1 MPTVVRWLTLLLV
14 VVALLP
20 AGAQA
25 QTTTTP
31 PNLQTLTSMRNQYV
45 LVFNERPLLTCQS
58 IYESYWRIQE
68 VCLELEDT
76 PDGVFQAGRTTE
88 YVEYDGT
95 LYIRE
100 DTNTTWES
108 FLIFEEEVDPS
119 ITLDQR
125 LFNWIVPGTPEYDIP
140 HVLSDLGRTTI
151 NETPVT
157 HYQVWVTDPAFNA
170 SRGGQVTYDAFVTD
184 DGFVLKDQFNVR
196 GTFEGLGEGT
206 LSNIWVNRDLN
217 TPQTVTP
224 PPADR
229 VVPGMGAS
237 TPPPNDGLITPRRPV
252 GTPGNSSRQP
262 TDRSDADTRRR
273 VTNSERNT
281 RAAAQGAAD
290 AAPQQSVPQQ
300 SAKVQAPAIR
310 VEVLNSPVNPN
321 DVVRIKTTI
330 DNNQNRDNRD
340 LNRVEVTIPY
350 SSSIM
355 TLDGRKLRS
364 DKDWIREITGSRVV
378 IQFGTIR
385 AGTSRSA
392 TLEFTVNPGV
402 PDSTVYENRASY
414 RWSTTTASNNGRTGT
429 YRIVVFD
436 PNIPAQAT
444 ITPQVAPAGTAFTI
458 TANRFGSN
466 EQVITWLNLPDGT
479 AQPLPLAG
487 NADAAGNIRLEYD
500 SSRGMAPGNYS
511 IVLNGDGSS
520 GRQYVVPFTIR

>member
-1 MPTVVRWLTLLLV
+1 MPTVIRWLTLLLV
-14 VVALLP
+14 IAALLP

-31 PNLQTLTSMRNQYV
+31 PTLQTLTSMQNQYV
-45 LVFNERPLLTCQS
+45 LVFNERPILTCQS

-68 VCLELEDT
+68 VCLELADT

-88 YVEYDGT
+88 YIEYDGT
-95 LYIRE
+95 LFIRE
-100 DTNTTWES
+100 DDNTTWES
-108 FLIFEEEVDPS
+108 FVIFEEEVDPS

-125 LFNWIVPGTPEYDIP
+125 LFNWIIPGTPEYDVP
-140 HVLSDLGRTTI
+140 HALSDLGRTTLD
-151 NETPVT
+151 ETPVT

-184 DGFVLKDQFNVR
+184 DGFVVKDQFNVR

-206 LSNIWVNRDLN
+206 LANIWVNRDLN

-224 PPADR
+224 PPADS
-229 VVPGMGAS
+229 VVPGIDETS
-237 TPPPNDGLITPRRPV
+237 TPPSDGLITPRRPV
-252 GTPGNSSRQP
+252 GTPGDTARQP
-262 TDRSDADTRRR
+262 NDSSNADARRP
-273 VTNSERNT
+273 VATPERNT
-281 RAAAQGAAD
+281 RTAAAQDGAD
-290 AAPQQSVPQQ
+290 AAPQQ
-300 SAKVQAPAIR
+300 SAKVQAPSIR

-321 DVVRIKTTI
+321 DVVRIKTTV

-385 AGTSRSA
+385 AGSSRSA

-402 PDSTVYENRASY
+402 PDSTVYENRARY
-414 RWSTTTASNNGRTGT
+414 RWSTSTANNDGRTGT

-444 ITPQVAPAGTAFTI
+444 ITPQVAPAGTEFTI

-466 EQVITWLNLPDGT
+466 EQVITWLNMPNGT

-487 NADAAGNIRLEYD
+487 NADAAGNIRLEYN
-500 SSRGMAPGNYS
+500 SSRGMAPGTYS
-511 IVLNGDGSS
+511 IVLNGNGSS
-520 GRQYVVPFTIR
+520 GRQYVVPFTIQ